1 MNGNIL
7 LLKENKYGSKT
18 YGFITGEDG
27 KEYFFHKS
35 SIINCTIFQLEE
47 GDTVEFVPNIKYN
60 ENRNRATNVRKKYS
74 SIGDTVTN
82 DVNPGINPNVNLD
95 KFNDDEKNIIIAL
108 GEVLYITNGGKEL
121 TVAGSRYRYVL
132 AKPTRDFTVMFNMTR
147 EIPIVFSDYVSF
159 EPRSLDVASVVA
171 KIVQSKLRLDR
182 SCQILISNDSNVE
195 IKMLELLKDSN
206 LNSIVI
212 PFSYREILSGQTRHG
227 RIIDRFR
234 KYLFDAD
241 LFSTSKPIQNDVFF
255 FGRRDF
261 ARDIADKCKQASLS
275 GIFGLRRSGKTSMLL
290 AVKRILENEEYPV
303 VFIPCQSELT
313 ALNWKDALFQIAK
326 DIKEVLHCSDYLGHC
341 KADYQGNTAN
351 ISFMEDLNVF
361 LEAQSKPVTLMFDEI
376 ESITFDVVSS
386 GPYWR
391 EGDSYVQFW
400 NIIRGYCTQHP
411 SRLSILVAGTNPM
424 INEVPAIGQDN
435 ISNPMF
441 GQLSASNQ
449 GAYLKPFDIDS
460 TKVMINTLGGYMG
473 INFTDSIA
481 TALTNDCGG
490 HPYLIR
496 LLCGQINKYIREQ
509 KKNKPVTVSK
519 GIYEKAR
526 SEFETS
532 NDAEGFYLM
541 ILNIL
546 QSCYIKEYNAL
557 KILATEGDSQLSQT
571 LGNTE
576 LLHLYGY
583 GLIENNAG
591 NLAIRF
597 DTIERFLQG
606 KYRFERK
613 GLSIEDQKLEINVRF
628 DTAEQKLRSIIKDT
642 MRTILGENE
651 AKKVFFAAMQD
662 SPAVSSSA
670 ITQAKEMT
678 YKQLFDPTVN
688 HGCFFSVLITVINKN
703 YSLFSK
709 VFECTKTDTIS
720 KLRELNRAR
729 QLPAHSAPD
738 DAEKWNS
745 EDFESFRSAMT
756 WLEAVLDNYD

>member
-1 MNGNIL
+1 MNGNIYI
-7 LLKENKYGSKT
+7 LKENKNGAKT

-27 KEYFFHKS
+27 KEYFFHKD
-35 SIINCTIFQLEE
+35 SIINCTIYQLEE
-47 GDTVEFVPNIKYN
+47 GDTVEFVP
-60 ENRNRATNVRKKYS
+60 ETESTGSRGRATNVRKKYS
-74 SIGDTVTN
+74 SIGDAVVN
-82 DVNPGINPNVNLD
+82 DVNPGINPNVDLS
-95 KFNDDEKNIIIAL
+95 KFNDDERNIIITL
-108 GEVLYITNGGKEL
+108 GDALYITNGGKEL
-121 TVAGSRYRYVL
+121 TVAGSTYRYIL

-147 EIPIVFSDYVSF
+147 EIPIIFSDYISF
-159 EPRSLDVASVVA
+159 EPRSLDVAAVA
-171 KIVQSKLRLDR
+171 AKTVQSKLRLDR
-182 SCQILISNDSNVE
+182 SCQILISNDSCVE
-195 IKMLELLKDSN
+195 MKMLELLKDSN

-212 PFSYREILSGQTRHG
+212 PFSYREMLSGKMTPEK
-227 RIIDRFR
+227 IIERFR

-261 ARDIADKCKQASLS
+261 ARDIADKCKRASLS

-313 ALNWKDALFQIAK
+313 SLDWKDALFQIAK
-326 DIKEVLHCSDYLGHC
+326 DIKEVLHRPASSGHC
-341 KADYQGNTAN
+341 KRDYQGNTAN
-351 ISFMEDLNVF
+351 IAFIEDLNAF
-361 LEAQSKPVTLMFDEI
+361 MNTQSKPVTLMFDEI
-376 ESITFDVVSS
+376 ESITFDVASS
-386 GPYWR
+386 GPSWR
-391 EGDSYVQFW
+391 DGNSYIQFW

-411 SRLSILVAGTNPM
+411 SRLSIVIAGTNPM
-424 INEVPAIGQDN
+424 INEVPTIGREN

-460 TKVMINTLGGYMG
+460 TKLMINTLGGYMG
-473 INFTDSIA
+473 IHFTDNIA
-481 TALTNDCGG
+481 AALTDDCGG

-509 KKNKPVTVSK
+509 KMEKPITVSK
-519 GIYEKAR
+519 GIYEKALC
-526 SEFETS
+526 EFETS
-532 NDAEGFYLM
+532 NEAEGFYMM

-576 LLHLYGY
+576 LLHLHGY

-597 DTIERFLQG
+597 DTIKRFLQG

-628 DTAEQKLRSIIKDT
+628 DAAEQKLRSIVKDT
-642 MRTILGENE
+642 MRTILGAAE
-651 AKKVFFAAMQD
+651 AKEAFWAAMRD
-662 SPAVSSSA
+662 NRAVSSSMLDSA
-670 ITQAKEMT
+670 RELT

-688 HGCFFSVLITVINKN
+688 HGCFFSVLITVIGNN

-709 VFECTKTDTIS
+709 VFECDQASTTS
-720 KLRELNRAR
+720 KLRILNRAR
-729 QLPAHSAPD
+729 QLPSHSAPES
-738 DAEKWNS
+738 AEKWDS
-745 EDFESFRSAMT
+745 KDFEEFRSAMS